1 MYNNIT
7 MKKVSS
13 LKSLKKRKG
22 CFLVK
27 RGKKTYVLSDK
38 GKFKA
43 CQ

>member
-1 MYNNIT
+1 

-22 CFLVK
+22 CFIVK

-38 GKFKA
+38 PKFKA

>member
-1 MYNNIT
+1 

-22 CFLVK
+22 CFIVK
-27 RGKKTYVLSDK
+27 RGKRTYVLSDK
-38 GKFKA
+38 AKFKA